1 MKKPYKNGILLAAT
15 SNSAFAIGTMVA
27 NIAEVMSGEVDIFY
41 IVHDGFT
48 QGELEAFA
56 RVLLVER
63 RLNLLVLP
71 RMILL
76 RD

>member
-48 QGELEAFA
+48 QSELEAFV
-56 RVLLVER
+56 RISGGQK
-63 RLNLLVLP
+63 LNLLVLP

>member
-48 QGELEAFA
+48 QGELGAFA
-56 RVLLVER
+56 RISGGQK
-63 RLNLLVLP
+63 LNLLVLP

>member
-48 QGELEAFA
+48 QSELE
-56 RVLLVER
+56 RLLGLLVER
-63 RLNLLVLP
+63 KLNLLVLP